1 MAHAGQVIEGRDG
14 FRLTLVETGSET
26 DGERL
31 VMEASYGG
39 EGPMP
44 PVHHHP
50 SQTEHFDVL
59 DGAMHVIVDGDERR
73 YEAGES
79 FEVPPGTP
87 HQMTAEGPARM
98 RWTVTPAL
106 RTAEFFERLHD
117 AMVREDGAALGA
129 ILQEFSAEVQ
139 FG

>member
-14 FRLTLVETGSET
+14 FRLTLLETGE
-26 DGERL
+26 ERL
-31 VMEASYGG
+31 VMEASYSG
-39 EGPMP
+39 EGPLP
-44 PVHHHP
+44 PLHHHP
-50 SQTEHFDVL
+50 SQTERFEVL
-59 DGAMHVIVDGDERR
+59 DGAMLTVIGDGERR

-87 HQMTAEGPARM
+87 HQMAAVDGPARM

-117 AMVREDGAALGA
+117 AMVREDGPALGA
-129 ILQEFSAEVQ
+129 LIEEFRAEVR
-139 FG
+139 FD

>member
-87 HQMTAEGPARM
+87 HQMIAEGPARM